1 MVWICHYASPL
12 GGMTMASEGEALVS
26 LGFDGQRHF
35 SAAFPPDAV
44 EGKLPVFDMTA
55 RWLDI
60 YFSGKEPGFMPP
72 LKMQGTDFRQAVW
85 KILLDIPYGKTMTYG
100 EIAARLARERGL
112 NAMSA
117 QAVGGAVGHN
127 PIAIIVPCHRVVG
140 AAGKIVGYGGGIAR
154 KIALLE
160 MEGTK
165 ER

>member
-1 MVWICHYASPL
+1 MAWIYHYASPL
-12 GGMTMASEGEALVS
+12 GNMTMASDGEALVS
-26 LGFDGQRHF
+26 LCFDGQRHF
-35 SAAFPPDAV
+35 SSTLPPDAV
-44 EGKLPVFDMTA
+44 EGRLPVFNMTS
-55 RWLDI
+55 RWLDL
-60 YFSGKEPGFMPP
+60 YFSGNEPDFMPP

-112 NAMSA
+112 KAMSA

-127 PIAIIVPCHRVVG
+127 PISIIVPCHRVIG
-140 AAGKIVGYGGGIAR
+140 AAGKMVGYGGGLDR

-160 MEGTK
+160 MEGAK